1 MCYTISFCRLSILN
15 IQCVHDLPKVLNYP
29 FPLTIPSPSQLSL
42 SWVHFPSLWVSF
54 CFVSKF
60 IYIISFYIPHIRD
73 VIWYFPFSVWH
84 TSLSM
89 TLSRSIYVAANGF
102 ISFFNGWIILYIYTH
117 TLTHTWHL
125 SPFLCQWTFRF
136 FPCLGY
142 CKQCCNEHCSSCIF
156 WGHVLIWIWL
166 VFYWENRNHYR
177 KLPFLSTIKSKILSV
192 PSPIFSSYFLLQ
204 LSKHPSSYQRP
215 VSQHMFWRLSFLL
228 LRTLALW
235 IC

>member
-60 IYIISFYIPHIRD
+60 IYIISFYIPHIKD

-117 TLTHTWHL
+117 THTHTHDIFLHSSVNGHL
-125 SPFLCQWTFRF
+125 DF
-136 FPCLGY
+136 F
-142 CKQCCNEHCSSCIF
+142 
-156 WGHVLIWIWL
+156 HVLVI
-166 VFYWENRNHYR
+166 VN
-177 KLPFLSTIKSKILSV
+177 SV
-192 PSPIFSSYFLLQ
+192 AMNIAV
-204 LSKHPSSYQRP
+204 H
-215 VSQHMFWRLSFLL
+215 VSFGAMF
-228 LRTLALW
+228 
-235 IC
+235 